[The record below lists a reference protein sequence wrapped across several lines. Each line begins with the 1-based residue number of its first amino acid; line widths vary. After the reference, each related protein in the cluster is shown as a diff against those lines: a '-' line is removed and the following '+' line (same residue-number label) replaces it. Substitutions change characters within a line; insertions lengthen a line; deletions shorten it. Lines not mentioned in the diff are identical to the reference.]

1 MLKKEEIM
9 KKFCFSAIAGI
20 LMFLAAGAAAKSTM
34 ILNVNKGELPDDSN
48 ECNVSLTEENV
59 AKEGEFSMKVEFNKA
74 GWLGMFKPK
83 KGSWSGFKK
92 LKFIIVNPT
101 DSVIKDVGFCV
112 KGAKMTNTSEN
123 RKDFKFEI
131 PAGKKEFTLNLVGE
145 VCNDG
150 KSPLD
155 ISQVYI
161 WNFDNYADQKVS
173 FYVQKVWLE
182 D

>member
-1 MLKKEEIM
+1 M
-9 KKFCFSAIAGI
+9 KKFWFSAIVSI
-20 LMFLAAGAAAKSTM
+20 LMFLAVGAAAKSTT
-34 ILNVNKGELPDDSN
+34 ILNVNKGELPDDSS
-48 ECNVSLTEENV
+48 ECSPSLTEENV

-83 KGSWSGFKK
+83 KGSWTGFKK
-92 LKFIIVNPT
+92 LKFILVNPSE
-101 DSVIKDVGFCV
+101 SVIKDVGFCV
-112 KGAKMTNTSEN
+112 KGAKMTNTPEN

-145 VCNDG
+145 ICNDG

-155 ISQVYI
+155 INQVYI
-161 WNFDNYADQKVS
+161 WNFCNYTDQKVS